1 LKYFCNVNEIPLSQN
16 SNKIPASEKEFII
29 GAKRMTNRAAPLN
42 LLAITIATAFSAVA
56 IGQDVPQ
63 IEEIAVV
70 GRFVP
75 DEKRATS
82 SVSNVVGQEQF
93 QRSGDSNIAE
103 GLKRVSGLSTVGGKF
118 VYVRGLGERYST
130 TLLNGAILPSPEPI
144 NRVVPLDLFPTAV
157 LDSVLVQKTY
167 SAQFPSE
174 FGGGVLQL
182 RTKKSTDEF
191 FWNITTTAAVQQGVS
206 FNNGFT
212 SSGGS
217 KSWLGYDDDY
227 RGLPNALEQA
237 TANGQELRRESQ
249 FLGSGGF
256 SSEELQVIGRSI
268 NNDYTA
274 DRESLPAD
282 FKFATSLGNSN
293 ELNDDGAR
301 ISYLAAINY
310 SNSWDTNEIE
320 RNNYRTSNAGLEIG
334 DDLEFVGT
342 EHSVD
347 ISSFFTA
354 SIDFNSNHNIR
365 TTSMMLRMTDDNVS
379 KTSGNLAEEDFIR
392 LTQLEWVER
401 ELFSNQIQGDHY
413 FPGFNELVVNWRYSK
428 VKAERDAPDDR
439 VYRYDQEPDGNFRF
453 STRADGN
460 VRRFSVLDDDAID
473 FAVDL
478 AMVFY
483 GPMDSIIT
491 TKAGYVH
498 SEKQRESEVRRYSFF
513 DQGSIAFNED
523 LLLRPLEEI
532 LAPENIDP
540 DGFELR
546 EFTRPTDNYDAI
558 NESDAFYAEVEF
570 NFDDRYRINLG
581 ARQEDFSQNVRT
593 FDLFRDVEINAA
605 QESGSILPAFTGTY
619 INGDHQFRI
628 AYSETLSR
636 PDFRE
641 LSPAAFT
648 NPVTGREVVGN
659 PDLEIAN
666 ITNYDLRWEWYFGF
680 GDSMSLGLFYK
691 EFENPIES
699 VVQPGA
705 EARQTFVNAE
715 AGENAG
721 VEFEISKRLD
731 FLGGR
736 GEDFYIQT
744 NVSFIDSNVTIA
756 EKDRNVLTSTSRALQ
771 GQSDWLFNAQIG
783 YEPFSGTTATLLYH
797 YFGERISEV
806 GIEGA
811 PDLIEQPFGELNSV
825 VMIEF
830 TDNWRVTLKGK
841 NLLDEASEVTQGG
854 FITTGFN
861 RGRELSIQ
869 MDYRF

>member
-1 LKYFCNVNEIPLSQN
+1 MT
-16 SNKIPASEKEFII
+16 IPA
-29 GAKRMTNRAAPLN
+29 TPLK
-42 LLAITIATAFSAVA
+42 LLAIAIASALSA
-56 IGQDVPQ
+56 AATGQDVPQ
-63 IEEIAVV
+63 IEEIAVI
-70 GRFVP
+70 GQFVP
-75 DEKRATS
+75 DEKRGTS
-82 SVSNVVGQEQF
+82 SVSNVVGSEQF
-93 QRSGDSNIAE
+93 QRSGDANIAE

-144 NRVVPLDLFPTAV
+144 NRVVPLDLFPTAI

-191 FWNITTTAAVQQGVS
+191 FWNVTTTAGLQQDVS
-206 FNNGFT
+206 FNDGFT
-212 SSGGS
+212 SSSGS
-217 KSWLGYDDDY
+217 KSWLGYDDGY
-227 RGLPNALEQA
+227 RGLPSELEQA

-249 FLGSGGF
+249 FLGSGGYTP
-256 SSEELQVIGRSI
+256 EQLQVIGRSMT
-268 NNDYTA
+268 NDYTA

-282 FKFATSLGNSN
+282 FKFATSLGNFH
-293 ELNDDGAR
+293 ELNDDGAQ
-301 ISYLAAINY
+301 ISYLAAVNY

-347 ISSFFTA
+347 VSSIFTA
-354 SIDFNSNHNIR
+354 GIDFNQNHNVR
-365 TTSMMLRMTDDNVS
+365 TTSVLLRMTDDTVS
-379 KTSGNLAEEDFIR
+379 ETSGILAEEDFIR

-413 FPGFNELVVNWRYSK
+413 FPDFNELVINWRYSK

-439 VYRYDQEPDGNFRF
+439 VYRYDLEPDGNFRF

-460 VRRFSVLDDDAID
+460 VRRFSVLDDDAQD
-473 FAVDL
+473 MAVDL
-478 AMVFY
+478 TMVFY
-483 GPMDSIIT
+483 GPLDSVIT

-498 SEKQRESEVRRYSFF
+498 YEKQRASEVRRYSFF
-513 DQGSIAFNED
+513 DQGSLAFDED
-523 LLLRPLEEI
+523 LLTLPLEQI
-532 LAPENIDP
+532 LAPQNIGP

-546 EFTRPTDNYDAI
+546 EFTRPTDNYDAT
-558 NESDAFYAEVEF
+558 NESDAFYAEVEV
-570 NFDDRYRINLG
+570 NFDDRFRLNLG
-581 ARQEDFSQNVRT
+581 ARQEDFTQDVRT
-593 FDLFRDVEINAA
+593 FDLFRDVEVNAA
-605 QESGSILPAFTGTY
+605 QESEEILPAFTGTY

-659 PDLEIAN
+659 PDLLIAN
-666 ITNYDLRWEWYFGF
+666 ITNYDFRWEWYFGF

-699 VVQPGA
+699 VVEPGA
-705 EARQTFVNAE
+705 EARQTFVNAA

-721 VEFEISKRLD
+721 VEFELSKRLG
-731 FLGGR
+731 FLGDR
-736 GEDFYIQT
+736 WEDFYIQT
-744 NVSFIDSNVTIA
+744 NVAFIDSQVTIA
-756 EKDRNVLTSTSRALQ
+756 EEDRNILTNTSRALQ
-771 GQSDWLFNAQIG
+771 GQSDWLFNAQVG

-825 VMIEF
+825 FIHEF
-830 TDNWRVTLKGK
+830 NDTWRMTLKGK
-841 NLLDEASEVTQGG
+841 NLLDEKSEITQGG
-854 FITTGFN
+854 LITTGFN
-861 RGRELSIQ
+861 RGREVSIQ

>member
-1 LKYFCNVNEIPLSQN
+1 
-16 SNKIPASEKEFII
+16 
-29 GAKRMTNRAAPLN
+29 MTNPATPLK
-42 LLAITIATAFSAVA
+42 LLAIAVASALSAAA

-63 IEEIAVV
+63 IEEIAVI
-70 GRFVP
+70 GQFVP
-75 DEKRATS
+75 DEKRGTS
-82 SVSNVVGQEQF
+82 SVANVVGTEQF

-144 NRVVPLDLFPTAV
+144 NRVVPLDLFPTAI

-182 RTKKSTDEF
+182 RTKKSTDEA
-191 FWNITTTAAVQQGVS
+191 FWNVSTSTGLQQDVS
-206 FNNGFT
+206 FKPGFT
-212 SSGGS
+212 ASSGS
-217 KSWLGYDDDY
+217 KSWLGYDDGY
-227 RGLPNALEQA
+227 RGLPTELKQA

-249 FLGSGGF
+249 FLGSGGY
-256 SSEELQVIGRSI
+256 SAEELQVIGRSMR
-268 NNDYTA
+268 NDYNPGK
-274 DRESLPAD
+274 ESLPAN
-282 FKFATSLGNSN
+282 FNFATSFGNFH
-293 ELNDDGAR
+293 ELNGNGAR
-301 ISYLAAINY
+301 INYLAAIDY
-310 SNSWDTNEIE
+310 SNSWDTNEIT
-320 RNNYRTSNAGLEIG
+320 RRSYRSSNAGLEIG

-347 ISSFFTA
+347 MSSIFTA
-354 SIDFNSNHNIR
+354 GIDFNANHNIR
-365 TTSMMLRMTDDNVS
+365 TTSVVLRKMDDTVS
-379 KTSGNLAEEDFIR
+379 QTSGDLAAEDIVR
-392 LTQLEWVER
+392 MTQLEWVER

-413 FPGFNELVVNWRYSK
+413 FPDFNELVVNWRYSK

-439 VYRYDQEPDGNFRF
+439 AYRYDLEPDGIYRF

-460 VRRFSVLDDDAID
+460 VRRFSVLDDDAED

-478 AMVFY
+478 TMVFY
-483 GPMDSIIT
+483 GPMNSVIT
-491 TKAGYVH
+491 TKGGYVH
-498 SEKQRESEVRRYSFF
+498 NEKQRDSEVRRYSFF

-523 LLLRPLEEI
+523 LLTRPLEEI

-546 EFTRPTDNYDAI
+546 EFTRPTDNYDAV
-558 NESDAFYAEVEF
+558 NESDAFYAEVEV
-570 NFDDRYRINLG
+570 NLDDRYRLNLG

-593 FDLFRDVEINAA
+593 FDLFRDVEVNAA
-605 QESGSILPAFTGTY
+605 QESADVLPAFSGTY
-619 INGDHQFRI
+619 INGDHQFRV

-659 PDLEIAN
+659 PNLKIAN
-666 ITNYDLRWEWYFGF
+666 ITNYDFRWEWYFGF

-705 EARQTFVNAE
+705 EARQTFTNAE
-715 AGENAG
+715 AGENTG

-731 FLGGR
+731 FLGDR
-736 GEDFYIQT
+736 WEDFYIQS
-744 NVSFIDSNVTIA
+744 NIAFIDSEVTIA
-756 EKDRNVLTSTSRALQ
+756 EKDRGILTSTSRALQ

-783 YEPFSGTTATLLYH
+783 YEPFSGTTATVLYH

-811 PDLIEQPFGELNSV
+811 PDLIEQPFGELNTV
-825 VMIEF
+825 FMRDF
-830 TDNWRVTLKGK
+830 NDNWRLTLKGK
-841 NLLDEASEVTQGG
+841 NLLDEKSEVTQGG

-861 RGRELSIQ
+861 RGREVSLKVV
-869 MDYRF
+869 YRF

>member
-1 LKYFCNVNEIPLSQN
+1 MKYQCHRTAIKYLLQNEIN
-16 SNKIPASEKEFII
+16 I
-29 GAKRMTNRAAPLN
+29 GANNMSNPVTPLK
-42 LLAITIATAFSAVA
+42 LLAIAVA
-56 IGQDVPQ
+56 SALSTVATGQDVPQ
-63 IEEIAVV
+63 IEEIAVI
-70 GRFVP
+70 GQFVP
-75 DEKRATS
+75 DEKRGTS
-82 SVSNVVGQEQF
+82 SVANVVGTEQF

-144 NRVVPLDLFPTAV
+144 NRVVPLDLFPTAI

-167 SAQFPSE
+167 SAQYPSE

-182 RTKKSTDEF
+182 RTKKSTDEA
-191 FWNITTTAAVQQGVS
+191 FWNVSTSTGLQQDVN
-206 FNNGFT
+206 FKNGFT
-212 SSGGS
+212 SASGS
-217 KSWLGYDDDY
+217 KSWLGYDDSY
-227 RGLPNALEQA
+227 RGLPTELKQA

-249 FLGSGGF
+249 FLGSGGY
-256 SSEELQVIGRSI
+256 SAEELQVIGRSMR
-268 NNDYTA
+268 NDYNP
-274 DRESLPAD
+274 DKESLPANLN
-282 FKFATSLGNSN
+282 FATSFGNFH
-293 ELNDDGAR
+293 ELNDNGAQFN
-301 ISYLAAINY
+301 YLAAINY
-310 SNSWDTNEIE
+310 SNSWDTNEIT
-320 RNNYRTSNAGLEIG
+320 RRSYRTSNAGLEIG

-347 ISSFFTA
+347 MSSIFTA
-354 SIDFNSNHNIR
+354 GIDFNANHNIR
-365 TTSMMLRMTDDNVS
+365 TTSIVLRKMDDTVS
-379 KTSGNLAEEDFIR
+379 QTSGDLAAEDIVR

-401 ELFSNQIQGDHY
+401 ELFSNQVQGDHY
-413 FPGFNELVVNWRYSK
+413 FPDFNELVVNWRYSK

-439 VYRYDQEPDGNFRF
+439 VYRYDLEPDGIYRF

-460 VRRFSVLDDDAID
+460 VRRFSVLDDDAED

-478 AMVFY
+478 TMVFY
-483 GPMDSIIT
+483 GPMNSVIT
-491 TKAGYVH
+491 TKGGYVH
-498 SEKQRESEVRRYSFF
+498 NEKQRDSEVRRYSFF

-523 LLLRPLEEI
+523 LLTRPLEEI
-532 LAPENIDP
+532 LAPQNIDP

-546 EFTRPTDNYDAI
+546 EFTRPTDNYDAA
-558 NESDAFYAEVEF
+558 NESDAFYAEVEV
-570 NFDDRYRINLG
+570 NFDDRYRLNLG

-593 FDLFRDVEINAA
+593 FDLFRDVEVNAA
-605 QESGSILPAFTGTY
+605 QESSDILPAFSGTY
-619 INGDHQFRI
+619 INGDHQFRV

-659 PDLEIAN
+659 PNLKIAN
-666 ITNYDLRWEWYFGF
+666 ITNYDFRWEWYFGF

-705 EARQTFVNAE
+705 EARQTFTNAE
-715 AGENAG
+715 AGENTG

-731 FLGGR
+731 FLGDR
-736 GEDFYIQT
+736 WEDFYIQS
-744 NVSFIDSNVTIA
+744 NIAFIDSQVTIA
-756 EKDRNVLTSTSRALQ
+756 EKDRGILTSTSRALQ

-783 YEPFSGTTATLLYH
+783 YEPFSGTTATVLYH

-811 PDLIEQPFGELNSV
+811 PDLIEQPFGELNTV
-825 VMIEF
+825 FMREF
-830 TDNWRVTLKGK
+830 NDNWRLTLKGK
-841 NLLDEASEVTQGG
+841 NLMDERSEVTQGG
-854 FITTGFN
+854 FVTTGFN
-861 RGRELSIQ
+861 RGREVSLKV
-869 MDYRF
+869 DYRF

>member
-1 LKYFCNVNEIPLSQN
+1 
-16 SNKIPASEKEFII
+16 
-29 GAKRMTNRAAPLN
+29 MTNRRAPQK
-42 LLAITIATAFSAVA
+42 LLALAIASALSAAA

-63 IEEIAVV
+63 IEEISVI
-70 GRFVP
+70 GQFVP

-93 QRSGDSNIAE
+93 QRSGDANIAE

-144 NRVVPLDLFPTAV
+144 NRVVPLDLFPTAI

-191 FWNITTTAAVQQGVS
+191 FWNITTTAGLQQDVS
-206 FNNGFT
+206 FQDGFT
-212 SSGGS
+212 SSSGS

-227 RGLPNALEQA
+227 RGLPGALQQA

-249 FLGSGGF
+249 FLGSGGYTP
-256 SSEELQVIGRSI
+256 EELQVIGRSVR
-268 NNDYTA
+268 NDYTA
-274 DRESLPAD
+274 DTESLPAD
-282 FKFATSLGNSN
+282 FKFATSFGNFH
-293 ELNDDGAR
+293 ELNDDGAQ
-301 ISYLAAINY
+301 ISYLAAVNY
-310 SNSWDTNEIE
+310 SNTWDTNEIE
-320 RNNYRTSNAGLEIG
+320 RNNYRTSDAGLEIG

-347 ISSFFTA
+347 LSSIFTA
-354 SIDFNSNHNIR
+354 GIDFNQNHNIR
-365 TTSMMLRMTDDNVS
+365 TTSVMLRMTDDTAS
-379 KTSGNLAEEDFIR
+379 ETSGTLAEEDFIR

-413 FPGFNELVVNWRYSK
+413 FPDFNELVINWRYSK
-428 VKAERDAPDDR
+428 VKAERDSPDDR
-439 VYRYDQEPDGNFRF
+439 VYRYDLESDGNFRF

-460 VRRFSVLDDDAID
+460 VRRFSVLDDDAQD
-473 FAVDL
+473 MAVDL

-483 GPMDSIIT
+483 GPLDSVIT

-498 SEKQRESEVRRYSFF
+498 YEKQRESEIRRYSFF

-523 LLLRPLEEI
+523 LLTLPLEQI

-546 EFTRPTDNYDAI
+546 EFTRPTDNYDAA
-558 NESDAFYAEVEF
+558 NESDAFYAEVEV
-570 NFDDRYRINLG
+570 NFDDRFRLNLG
-581 ARQEDFSQNVRT
+581 ARQEEFTQNVRT
-593 FDLFRDVEINAA
+593 FDLFRDVEVNAA
-605 QESGSILPAFTGTY
+605 QESEDILPAFTGTY

-659 PDLEIAN
+659 PNLKIAN
-666 ITNYDLRWEWYFGF
+666 ITNYDFRWEWYFGF
-680 GDSMSLGLFYK
+680 GDSMSFGLFYK

-705 EARQTFVNAE
+705 EARQTFANAE

-721 VEFEISKRLD
+721 VEFEVTKSLE
-731 FLGGR
+731 FLGDR
-736 GEDFYIQT
+736 WEDFYIQT
-744 NVSFIDSNVTIA
+744 NVAFIDSEVTIA
-756 EKDRNVLTSTSRALQ
+756 EADRGILTSTSRALQ

-783 YEPFSGTTATLLYH
+783 YEPFTGTTATLLYH

-825 VMIEF
+825 FIHEF
-830 TDNWRVTLKGK
+830 NDTWRLTLKGK
-841 NLLDEASEVTQGG
+841 NLLDEKSEITQGG
-854 FITTGFN
+854 LITTGFN

>member
-1 LKYFCNVNEIPLSQN
+1 
-16 SNKIPASEKEFII
+16 
-29 GAKRMTNRAAPLN
+29 MTNQRAPLK
-42 LLAITIATAFSAVA
+42 LLTIAITSALSA
-56 IGQDVPQ
+56 AAMGQDAPQ
-63 IEEIAVV
+63 IEEIAVI
-70 GRFVP
+70 GQFVP

-82 SVSNVVGQEQF
+82 SVSNVVGSEQF
-93 QRSGDSNIAE
+93 QRSGDTNIAE

-144 NRVVPLDLFPTAV
+144 NRVVPLDLFPTAI

-191 FWNITTTAAVQQGVS
+191 FWNMSSSAGLQQGVN
-206 FNNGFT
+206 FNDGFT

-227 RGLPNALEQA
+227 RGLPDTLKQA

-249 FLGSGGF
+249 FLGSGGY
-256 SSEELQVIGRSI
+256 SPEELQIIGRSI
-268 NNDYTA
+268 RNDYSA
-274 DRESLPAD
+274 DSESLPAN
-282 FKFATSLGNSN
+282 FKFATSFGNYH
-293 ELNDDGAR
+293 ELNNKGAR
-301 ISYLAAINY
+301 VNYLAAINY

-334 DDLEFVGT
+334 DDLDFVGT

-347 ISSFFTA
+347 ISSIFTA
-354 SIDFNSNHNIR
+354 GIDFNDNHNIR
-365 TTSMMLRMTDDNVS
+365 TTSVVLRKTDDTVS
-379 KTSGNLAEEDFIR
+379 QTSGNLAEEDFIR

-401 ELFSNQIQGDHY
+401 ELFSNQVQGDHY
-413 FPGFNELVVNWRYSK
+413 YPDFNELVVNWRYSK

-439 VYRYDQEPDGNFRF
+439 VYRYDQESDGNFRF

-460 VRRFSVLDDDAID
+460 VRRFSVLDDDAED

-498 SEKQRESEVRRYSFF
+498 NEKQRESEVRRYSFF
-513 DQGSIAFNED
+513 DQGSLAFNED
-523 LLLRPLEEI
+523 LLTLPLEEI
-532 LAPENIDP
+532 LAPANIDP

-546 EFTRPTDNYDAI
+546 EFTRPTDNYNAT
-558 NESDAFYAEVEF
+558 NESDAFYGEVEF
-570 NFDDRYRINLG
+570 NFDDRFRINLG
-581 ARQEDFSQNVRT
+581 ARQEDFTQNVRT
-593 FDLFRDVEINAA
+593 FDLFRDVEVNAA
-605 QESGSILPAFTGTY
+605 QENKDILPAFTGTY

-659 PDLEIAN
+659 PDLKIAN
-666 ITNYDLRWEWYFGF
+666 ITNYDFRWEWYFGF

-705 EARQTFVNAE
+705 EARQTFANAA

-721 VEFEISKRLD
+721 VEFEISKRLG
-731 FLGGR
+731 FLGDR
-736 GEDFYIQT
+736 GEDFYVQT
-744 NVSFIDSNVTIA
+744 NIAFIDSEVTIA
-756 EKDRNVLTSTSRALQ
+756 EKDRGILTSTSRALQ

-783 YEPFSGTTATLLYH
+783 YEPFTGTTATLLYH

-811 PDLIEQPFGELNSV
+811 PDLIEQPFGELNTV
-825 VMIEF
+825 FMHEF
-830 TDNWRVTLKGK
+830 TESWRMTLKGK
-841 NLLDEASEVTQGG
+841 NLLDEKSEVTQGG

-861 RGRELSIQ
+861 RGRELSLQ
-869 MDYRF
+869 VDYRF